1 MKPLLAFC
9 FLSLVSPLALLAQS
23 AAWVPVQGLGP
34 GERIEINLFTR
45 RGSLHGTV
53 ERVTDDTLVVRHKRG
68 VATFNRA
75 DVRRVRIDSGRKS
88 KFGQI
93 LATSVLAGIA
103 LNTSTPKWNRGADV
117 AFAAGTGFL
126 LGWGLD
132 GMINDYRRKT
142 IFEGQPPSRK

>member
-9 FLSLVSPLALLAQS
+9 FFSAVSPLALLAQP
-23 AAWVPVQGLGP
+23 AAWAPVQGLSP
-34 GERIEINLFTR
+34 GERIEVKLFS
-45 RGSLHGTV
+45 RGGRLSGTV

-68 VATFNRA
+68 VATFNRD

-88 KFGQI
+88 RFGQV
-93 LATSVLAGIA
+93 LATSLMTGIA
-103 LNTSTPKWNRGADV
+103 VSDSTPRWNRGADA

-132 GMINDYRRKT
+132 GMIDDYRRRT
-142 IFEGQPPSRK
+142 IYEGQPPPRK